1 MSAIQPTINC
11 KLDEEQMDVLLGDIR
26 DLIGRVDALE
36 QRISDVNEAALYDFK
51 HAERYANA
59 LEQRI
64 EGLERKLNHKGG
76 DE

>member
-1 MSAIQPTINC
+1 MSDVATV
-11 KLDEEQMDVLLGDIR
+11 KVELSDEQMDVLLRDIG

-51 HAERYANA
+51 HAEHCVDA
-59 LEQRI
+59 LERRI
-64 EGLERKLNHKGG
+64 EKIERKLHHKGG